1 MSYSNGNGN
10 QTSQTPQANNA
21 ENSQLAIVTNPDQKK
36 GQLATTSQ
44 DYAISEFEQPVV
56 LRQSPFW
63 SRAIIWGIAGVT
75 VFALGWAWF
84 AKIDEAVPA
93 QGKLEPQGAVKEVQ
107 APVSGVVEEVHVEDG
122 ETVEQGELL
131 MTFDQTAPE
140 AELESLGTIRAAL
153 EQENEFYRSQLN
165 GSTAIPTFADLNI
178 PPDLRQLT
186 TNRVAL
192 FTENQLYRNILEGRT
207 SDSNL
212 SLEQQDRLRAGIS
225 NIESRTAERR
235 LEIEQLSQQ
244 LAQVRLQLENAQD
257 ILSVNQ
263 RILGD
268 IQPLYEEGGVA
279 RIQFLQQQ
287 QEVNTARTNVN
298 RLVEEEK
305 RLELAIQQAREQLQN
320 TIASSRE
327 EILSQIE
334 ANQQRIAEIDSQIGR
349 VMRQNEQRIAE
360 IDSQLRQAE
369 LTLNYQE
376 LRAPVGGTV
385 FDLQVGED
393 SVVNNS
399 ETVLT
404 LVPGEGL
411 VAEVFITNRDIGFV
425 EEGMPVD
432 VRIDSFPYSEFGDI
446 KGEVISIGSDAL
458 PPDEVYN
465 YYRFPAEIKL
475 DRQQLNIRGK
485 DITLQSGMSVSV
497 NIKVRDRRVIDIF
510 TGLFR
515 DKVDSLQQVR

>member
-10 QTSQTPQANNA
+10 SPTSPPPEANGTD
-21 ENSQLAIVTNPDQKK
+21 SQLAVVTNPEQKK
-36 GQLATTSQ
+36 GKLATSPQNDEIT
-44 DYAISEFEQPVV
+44 EFEQPVI

-63 SRAIIWGIAGVT
+63 SRAIIWGIAAVT
-75 VFALGWAWF
+75 LFAVGWAWF

-107 APVSGVVEEVHVEDG
+107 SSVSGLIEEVYVEDG
-122 ETVEQGELL
+122 EKVEQGDLL
-131 MTFDQTAPE
+131 MTFDQTAPA
-140 AELESLGTIRAAL
+140 AELESLETIKAAL

-165 GSTAIPTFADLNI
+165 GASAIPTFADLNI

-192 FTENQLYRNILEGRT
+192 FQENQLYRNILEGRT
-207 SDSNL
+207 SDPRL
-212 SLEQQDRLRAGIS
+212 TLEQQDRLRAGVE
-225 NIESRTAERR
+225 NIQTRTAERR
-235 LEIEQLSQQ
+235 LEVEQLTQQ
-244 LAQVRLQLENAQD
+244 LAQARLQLENAQN

-263 RILGD
+263 RILTD
-268 IQPLYEEGGVA
+268 LQPVYEQGGVA
-279 RIQFLQQQ
+279 RIQFLQQE

-298 RLVEEEK
+298 RLVEEDT
-305 RLELAIQQAREQLQN
+305 RLQLAIQQAREQLQN
-320 TIASSRE
+320 TVSSSRE
-327 EILSQIE
+327 EILSRVE
-334 ANQQRIAEIDSQIGR
+334 ANQQRIAEIDSQLGR
-349 VMRQNEQRIAE
+349 VIRQNEQRIAE
-360 IDSQLRQAE
+360 INSQLQQAK
-369 LTLNYQE
+369 LTLDYQE
-376 LRAPVGGTV
+376 LRAPVEGTV

-399 ETVLT
+399 ETVLK

-425 EEGMPVD
+425 KEGMPVD
-432 VRIDSFPYSEFGDI
+432 VRIDSFPYSEFGDV

-458 PPDEVYN
+458 PPDEIYN
-465 YYRFPAEIKL
+465 FYRFPATIKL
-475 DRQQLNIRGK
+475 NQQQLNIRGK